1 MSFQCPSRSTQGRRV
16 LGRVAWPVGAVLIL
30 GLLLLPVY
38 FTLIASFEPSSTLQ
52 AIPLTLFPHHLVV
65 GNYLAAIDQE
75 SGSIATSIAIGLGTV
90 LVSLIIGLP
99 AAYGLVKYRLLKG
112 RLLISVATLVLLV
125 SQMVP
130 GISLSLAFYNLFR
143 HLHLLNSVLGLVLA
157 DSTAGVPFAVL
168 VITAY
173 MGSVPREIV
182 DAAYVDGCGE
192 WRAFRSILA
201 PLTVP
206 GIITAALFV
215 FLFAWSDFLFAYT
228 LTSGNGVTPLTTGIF
243 RFYGIEN
250 INYGPV
256 LASVIYAAVPAGL
269 MLILAQRYITR
280 GLRVGALKG

>member
-1 MSFQCPSRSTQGRRV
+1 MSLDSLSRHTRGRPLLRQ
-16 LGRVAWPVGAVLIL
+16 VAWPLGAALIL
-30 GLLLLPVY
+30 GVLLLPVY

-65 GNYLAAIDQE
+65 GNYIAAIDQE

-215 FLFAWSDFLFAYT
+215 FLFAWGDFLFAYT

-243 RFYGIEN
+243 RFYGIQN